1 MAISLTKEDFVAK
14 VFDYKNTKEWIFR
27 GERPA
32 IIDFYAD
39 WCGPCKMLSPIF
51 EKLSKKYENKIDFY
65 KVDTDKEQDVASV
78 LGVKSLPTILFIPV
92 DGKPK
97 VSVGFLQEDAFEN
110 IIKDFLVFSLQNK
123 IN

>member
-1 MAISLTKEDFVAK
+1 MAISLTKEDFAAK
-14 VFDYKNTKEWIFR
+14 VFDYKNNKEWSFR
-27 GERPA
+27 GDRPA

-51 EKLSKKYENKIDFY
+51 EKLSKKYENRIDFY

-110 IIKDFLVFSLQNK
+110 IIKDFFWFLVCK
-123 IN
+123 IK

>member
-14 VFDYKNTKEWIFR
+14 VFDYKNNKEWSFR

-51 EKLSKKYENKIDFY
+51 EKLSKKYENRIDFY
-65 KVDTDKEQDVASV
+65 KVDTDKEQDVASA

-110 IIKDFLVFSLQNK
+110 IIKDFFGFSLQNK

>member
-1 MAISLTKEDFVAK
+1 MAISLTEEDFVVK
-14 VFDYKNTKEWIFR
+14 VFDYKNNKEWSFR
-27 GERPA
+27 GDRPA
-32 IIDFYAD
+32 IIDFYAN

-51 EKLSKKYENKIDFY
+51 EKLSKKYENSIDFY
-65 KVDTDKEQDVASV
+65 KVDTDKEQDISSAI
-78 LGVKSLPTILFIPV
+78 GVQSLPTILFIPI

-123 IN
+123 II

>member
-14 VFDYKNTKEWIFR
+14 VFDYKNNKEWSFR
-27 GERPA
+27 GKRPA

-51 EKLSKKYENKIDFY
+51 EKLSKKYENRIDFY

-78 LGVKSLPTILFIPV
+78 FGIKSLPTILFIPV

-110 IIKDFLVFSLQNK
+110 IIKVFFWFLVCK
-123 IN
+123 IK

>member
-1 MAISLTKEDFVAK
+1 MAISLTKEDFAAK
-14 VFDYKNTKEWIFR
+14 VFDYKNNKEWSFR
-27 GERPA
+27 GDRPA

-51 EKLSKKYENKIDFY
+51 EKLSKKYENRIDFY

>member
-1 MAISLTKEDFVAK
+1 MAISLTKEDFVVK
-14 VFDYKNTKEWIFR
+14 VFDYKNNKEWSFK

-39 WCGPCKMLSPIF
+39 WCGPCRMLSPIF
-51 EKLSKKYENKIDFY
+51 EKLSKKYENSIDFY
-65 KVDTDKEQDVASV
+65 KVDTDKEQDIASV
-78 LGVKSLPTILFIPV
+78 LGVKSLPTILFIPI

-123 IN
+123 II